1 MQRITLVAG
10 LFLALLVLPGTVP
23 AEITFTFKGAPAEVR
38 IRVGAVS
45 GVTTVVH
52 EVPISLNGDGTP
64 ISGSPAG
71 VVIEV
76 STRRE
81 TSRDMNQVYYV
92 ITADSSV
99 PLSSGL
105 DTIPFTEIS
114 WTSQDGD
121 IPAGRFDGTSAQVIR
136 GLTRAR
142 WSISDRSTF
151 IYDNDQAVPA
161 GTYTGTV
168 TYTISIP

>member
-1 MQRITLVAG
+1 MHRKILAAG
-10 LFLALLVLPGTVP
+10 FFALILIFSRPGA
-23 AEITFTFKGAPAEVR
+23 AEVTIIHKGAPPEAR
-38 IRVGAVS
+38 IRVGADS
-45 GVTTVVH
+45 GITTVVH
-52 EVPISLNGDGTP
+52 DVPFSLNGDGTP

-76 STRRE
+76 SARRA
-81 TSRDMNQVYYV
+81 TSREMNQVYYV
-92 ITADSSV
+92 VTADSSV

-121 IPAGRFDGTSAQVIR
+121 IPAGRFDGTTSQVIL
-136 GLTRAR
+136 GQSRAKYMV
-142 WSISDRSTF
+142 SDRLTF
-151 IYDNDQAVPA
+151 IYDNARVVSG